1 MEKVKTKK
9 LCFKDKDKK
18 PKKRENK
25 EDKAEETK
33 AQMEQKMVLQ
43 KRRLEETKK
52 GEKGYQEK
60 RKELN
65 ERLSKQ
71 TDIND
76 LFRTNCS
83 WIERVEHL

>member
-9 LCFKDKDKK
+9 LCFKDKK
-18 PKKRENK
+18 PKKRDNK

-52 GEKGYQEK
+52 GAKGYQEK